1 MIKLTLQFG
10 GENFE
15 VVIRGDELL
24 FFDVSSGSATSIE
37 GLQLSKSGCIKEFLD
52 LEGNEDWRKETIKRF
67 KQKMKTYNSE
77 MGKMEYIKLELE
89 KHVYESLYFQRAGFR
104 PQKFREESK

>member
-37 GLQLSKSGCIKEFLD
+37 GLQLSKAGCIKEFPD
-52 LEGNEDWRKETIKRF
+52 LEENEDWRKETIKRF
-67 KQKMKTYNSE
+67 KEKMKTYNSE

-89 KHVYESLYFQRAGFR
+89 KHGYESLYFQRAGFR